1 MKDTN
6 LNKVKIGSNN
16 QASTEADFS
25 AKVIKLEPI
34 TTAQRDAISAEDGMI
49 TFSNNLDTLE
59 VYAGGSWS
67 AHGGF
72 CGVSLSF
79 VSILGTPQVTL
90 TPPTTIT
97 AVNPDGAPFS
107 IGIYYQDTPYT
118 TTSGEV
124 VHMEQYLDA
133 ESPASASNGMVMAY
147 SENPTG
153 SVGRTISGYNLRI
166 NSGAG
171 AGAGILL
178 DIITGAPVLTN
189 MTIPNDGSYV
199 AALDLDH
206 TAKTCAFKDNQGR
219 SGALTTKASSWES
232 SPVYIAATSL
242 AGGVLGDSVQT
253 TWNPGTQ
260 SNQLPTTGSIRPC
273 EAS

>member
-133 ESPASASNGMVMAY
+133 ESPASASSIPA
-147 SENPTG
+147 PTH
-153 SVGRTISGYNLRI
+153 S
-166 NSGAG
+166 A
-171 AGAGILL
+171 
-178 DIITGAPVLTN
+178 
-189 MTIPNDGSYV
+189 
-199 AALDLDH
+199 
-206 TAKTCAFKDNQGR
+206 
-219 SGALTTKASSWES
+219 
-232 SPVYIAATSL
+232 
-242 AGGVLGDSVQT
+242 
-253 TWNPGTQ
+253 
-260 SNQLPTTGSIRPC
+260 
-273 EAS
+273 